1 MKTVLLLS
9 GCDAWHNYCSFRT
22 IGIFSNMKTLVRYL
36 KKYDKLSRQD
46 MKQLS
51 TIGQT
56 QGRREN
62 FFIEELTVN
71 PTFEA

>member
-1 MKTVLLLS
+1 
-9 GCDAWHNYCSFRT
+9 
-22 IGIFSNMKTLVRYL
+22 MKTLVRYL

-62 FFIEELTVN
+62 FYIEELTVN
-71 PTFEA
+71 PKFED